1 MPGADEFNI
10 AAYHKALKERKIA
23 ASSCTR
29 CNAVFLPPRV
39 ICSHCHAQAMTWM
52 QLEGE
57 GKVLGFTSIAITPT
71 SMTYRGYGRTN
82 PSVTALVELKEGPCI
97 SARLEG
103 VDSRDLEKSVKVGMS
118 VQADFLSEDTARMGL
133 RGRAS
138 GRQVTL
144 VFRPKK

>member
-10 AAYHKALKERKIA
+10 AAYHKALKERKLS
-23 ASSCTR
+23 ASRCTQ
-29 CNAVFLPPRV
+29 CNAVFLPPRA
-39 ICSHCHAQAMTWM
+39 ICSHCHAQAMTWI
-52 QLEGE
+52 QLQGE

-71 SMTYRGYGRTN
+71 SMAYRGYGRTN
-82 PSVTALVELKEGPCI
+82 PFVTALVELKEGPCI

-103 VDSRDLEKSVKVGMS
+103 VDFRNLEKSVKVGMP
-118 VQADFLSEDTARMGL
+118 VQADFLPEDTARVGL